1 MKPSPCRFVRP
12 LLGLYVDGELS
23 GADRLR
29 VSRHLDKCGDC
40 AVEVE
45 AAVGVGDLLRS
56 AAQADPVAVPV
67 EGLASS
73 VVARVRAESAVSWGA
88 KIERAVG
95 DSRLLWVGTGSVL
108 GAMATMLLVAF
119 ALFFGQSRAMAGG
132 FESAPAGTLL
142 AVAEQEGG
150 RGGGIVLQFSSVNG
164 TRVITEA
171 MLTGPSERQLIAS
184 LAELMTRKGRVVE
197 LSEMGP
203 EHRAETEALLD
214 EFLRRQSKELVRVE
228 VQQVRLLATTDVT
241 AKGL

>member
-1 MKPSPCRFVRP
+1 VRL

-29 VSRHLDKCGDC
+29 VSRHLNVCADC
-40 AVEVE
+40 ASDVD
-45 AAVGVGDLLRS
+45 AMVGMGDLLRR
-56 AAQADPVAVPV
+56 AAAKEAVARPL
-67 EGLASS
+67 EGLASG

-88 KIERAVG
+88 RLERAVG

-119 ALFFGQSRAMAGG
+119 TLFFGQTRAMAGG
-132 FESAPAGTLL
+132 LEFSPAGTLL
-142 AVAEQEGG
+142 AVAQQGDGVSGG
-150 RGGGIVLQFSSVNG
+150 MLLQFNAAHG

-171 MLTGPSERQLIAS
+171 MLTGPSERQLIAA
-184 LAELMTRKGRVVE
+184 LADLMMPRGRVRE

-203 EHRAETEALLD
+203 RDRAETEALLD
-214 EFLRRQSKELVRVE
+214 EFLRRQTKELVRVE
-228 VQQVRLLATTDVT
+228 VQQVRLLTTTDVS